1 MNGVDGHEPC
11 GQCAASGSV
20 QGFDVVPSSPE
31 MRGLLEE
38 IFTDRFMAKYTNFET
53 FESFRYSSA
62 VVVNWESD
70 VLIYA
75 RERLDAIVR
84 ESTQFSSWE
93 EMVRSAA
100 DLRYGPSGDVPDKD
114 E

>member
-1 MNGVDGHEPC
+1 MDGYEPC
-11 GQCAASGSV
+11 GQCSASGSV

-31 MRGLLEE
+31 MRGLLNE
-38 IFTDRFMAKYTNFET
+38 IFTDRFMAEYTNFEN

-84 ESTQFSSWE
+84 ESTRFSSWE
-93 EMVRSAA
+93 EMVRFAA
-100 DLRYGPSGDVPDKD
+100 DLRYGSSENVPELEKG
-114 E
+114 

>member
-1 MNGVDGHEPC
+1 MIRKFNG
-11 GQCAASGSV
+11 A
-20 QGFDVVPSSPE
+20 
-31 MRGLLEE
+31 
-38 IFTDRFMAKYTNFET
+38 
-53 FESFRYSSA
+53 
-62 VVVNWESD
+62 D

>member
-20 QGFDVVPSSPE
+20 QGFDVVPRSPE

-38 IFTDRFMAKYTNFET
+38 IFTDRFMAKYTNFEN

-75 RERLDAIVR
+75 RER
-84 ESTQFSSWE
+84 TQFSSWE